1 MARRFR
7 GSETFKVD
15 AKGRVSIPASFRRV
29 IEAGDPDWQPGQRPN
44 ILVVY
49 GGTERKYLEVFT
61 MEAVYEID
69 DQIDAMQRGTPERAD
84 IEDLMYAQSH
94 QTDIDADGRLV
105 LPQKLREKIGLTNE
119 AYFASAG
126 TSFKIWD
133 PETHAAEQAAVAA
146 ERAATRPDRY
156 DPLIHLPPKGAS
168 E

>member
-29 IEAGDPDWQPGQRPN
+29 IEAGDPEWQIGSRPD

-49 GGTERKYLEVFT
+49 GGTTRKYLEVFT

-69 DQIDAMQRGTPERAD
+69 DQIDAMQRGSAERAE
-84 IEDLMYAQSH
+84 IEELMYAQSH
-94 QTDIDADGRLV
+94 QTDIDGDGRLV
-105 LPQKLREKIGLTNE
+105 LPQKLREKIGLKGE

-133 PETHAAEQAAVAA
+133 PDTYAAEQAAIIAA
-146 ERAATRPDRY
+146 RAETRPEGY
-156 DPLIHLPPKGAS
+156 DPLINLPARGAGA
-168 E
+168 

>member
-29 IEAGDPDWQPGQRPN
+29 IEAGDPDWQTGSRPN
-44 ILVVY
+44 ILIVY
-49 GGTERKYLEVFT
+49 GGPERKYLEVFT

-69 DQIDAMQRGTPERAD
+69 DQIDAMQRGSTERAE
-84 IEDLMYAQSH
+84 IEELMYAQSH
-94 QTDIDADGRLV
+94 QTDIDGDGRLV
-105 LPQKLREKIGLTNE
+105 LPQKLREKIGLKGE

-133 PETHAAEQAAVAA
+133 PETYADEQAAIAA
-146 ERAATRPDRY
+146 ARAETRPEGY
-156 DPLIHLPPKGAS
+156 DPLIHLPPKGAGA
-168 E
+168 